1 MALTS
6 QISRPSLLQLRVLRL
21 GSDEDGNVRVGV
33 FPQREE
39 ILIGRFVCVALHGI
53 GSADLEM
60 REWAVERVKHNSAM
74 VKDFLEIRRSRFLD
88 ERLGM
93 VRRAHRQETGR
104 IAFALRAISRLQSR
118 IEYE

>member
-1 MALTS
+1 MYSVNWVVMQRTMALTS

-74 VKDFLEIRRSRFLD
+74 VKDFLRF
-88 ERLGM
+88 G
-93 VRRAHRQETGR
+93 GG
-104 IAFALRAISRLQSR
+104 FASSMSG
-118 IEYE
+118 